1 MSKFNLQGAN
11 ISANSVHIGDKY
23 VYSSANDFLDKNN
36 PNSFTTTEK
45 ELVKIIF
52 ENTTS
57 EQERQEIL
65 ESLKSIRDENLTVKE
80 KEQAFLNFKPLLKTI
95 KAKGLKVAMNL
106 FKTYIMEKINS
117 VDLDNI

>member
-11 ISANSVHIGDKY
+11 ISANSIHIGDKY
-23 VYSSANDFLDKNN
+23 VYSSAKDFLDKNN

-52 ENTTS
+52 YNTTS
-57 EQERQEIL
+57 EQERQDIL
-65 ESLKSIRDENLTVKE
+65 ESLKSIRGENLTVKE
-80 KEQAFLNFKPLLKTI
+80 EEHAFLNFKSLLKTL
-95 KAKGLKVAMNL
+95 KAKGMKVAMNL
-106 FKTYIMEKINS
+106 VKTYIMEKINS

>member
-11 ISANSVHIGDKY
+11 ISANSIHIGDKY
-23 VYSSANDFLDKNN
+23 VYPSANDFLDKNN

-52 ENTTS
+52 DNTTS
-57 EQERQEIL
+57 EQERQDIL

-80 KEQAFLNFKPLLKTI
+80 EEQAFLNFKPLLKTL
-95 KAKGLKVAMNL
+95 KAKGMKVAMNL
-106 FKTYIMEKINS
+106 MKTYIMEKINS